1 MTYYKII
8 NDRMVFSTCKVIQ
21 KADGTWVS
29 NPDSVTIESEG
40 WRVYVP
46 PIVPPQPATEPDYGE
61 ILSAV
66 KKMLST
72 DTEEL
77 SDEDA
82 LDVAALFPTWK
93 SKVGKEVVVGERL
106 WYNEK
111 LYKVVQAHTA
121 SEQWV
126 PDHNPALYTE
136 ISIVEWP
143 EWVQP
148 TGAQDAYNSGD
159 KVTHN
164 DKHWISDVDANVWE
178 PGAVGTESL
187 WHEQEEQINNEEI

>member
-8 NDRMVFSTCKVIQ
+8 NDRMVFSTCKTIQ
-21 KADGTWVS
+21 TEEGVWVS
-29 NPDSVTIESEG
+29 NPDSQTIADCG
-40 WRVYVP
+40 WKVYVP
-46 PIVPPQPATEPDYGE
+46 PIVPPQPATEPDYSE
-61 ILSAV
+61 VLQAV

-93 SKVGKEVVVGERL
+93 SKVGKEVAVGERL

>member
-126 PDHNPALYTE
+126 PDHNPALYTG